1 MLRTF
6 SRSVYINRLC
16 NPRNY
21 CTTATY
27 NYPKDWYKRAEKEL
41 KGKDPH
47 ETLSWESAGLKFK
60 PIYTR
65 KDVSEQVRERED
77 DETSGK
83 FPYTR
88 GPYATMYTHRPWTI
102 RQYAGFSTAEE
113 SNAFYKRNLAGGQT
127 GLSVAFDLA
136 THRGYDS
143 DHPRVSGDV
152 GMAGVAIDTVEDMKI
167 LFNDIP
173 LDQVSV
179 SMTMNGAVLPVLAMF
194 IVAAEEQG
202 VSQEKLRGTI
212 QNDILKEFMVRNTF
226 IYPPHPS
233 MRIVGDIMSYTSSKM
248 PLYNSI
254 SISGYHMQEAGAD
267 PVLELGFTIADGL
280 EYIKCGMKNGVS
292 VDQLAP
298 RFSFFFGIGMNFYL
312 EIAKLR
318 AARRLWAKLVKEKFN
333 PENSKSLL
341 LRTHCQTSGWSLTE
355 QDPYNNVIRTTVEAM
370 AAVLGGTQSLHTNAL
385 DEAIGL
391 PTDHSARI
399 ARNTQLILQN
409 ETGIPKIIDPWAGS
423 YAMESITDELEQ
435 AAEKLIKEIDEAGG
449 MAKAVDS
456 GMPKR
461 RIEEAAAKRQ
471 ADIDSQAE
479 IIVGV
484 NKFKASEEEPIPV
497 LSIDNSAVKNSQINR
512 LKEVKSTRNEV
523 EVKNALNALKEAAKK
538 EQGAEGSNLL
548 ELAVNAAKFRCTVG
562 EISDALTEVYG
573 HYTPSAGL
581 VKGAYSKEYK
591 QKDEFQT
598 VMDRVNSFQ
607 DKVGRNPRIL
617 IAKVGQDGH
626 DRGQKVVAT
635 GFADLGFDVDIGA
648 LFQTPAEV
656 AKQAIDA
663 DVHAVGISSQA
674 AGHKALV
681 PELVEEL
688 KKLGGEDIVIICGG
702 VIPQQDYEFLYRHGV
717 SCIFGP
723 GSKITDAAS
732 TVLDAIEKVVN

>member
-1 MLRTF
+1 M
-6 SRSVYINRLC
+6 
-16 NPRNY
+16 
-21 CTTATY
+21 
-27 NYPKDWYKRAEKEL
+27 
-41 KGKDPH
+41 
-47 ETLSWESAGLKFK
+47 KFK

-635 GFADLGFDVDIGA
+635 GFADLGFGK
-648 LFQTPAEV
+648 F
-656 AKQAIDA
+656 
-663 DVHAVGISSQA
+663 
-674 AGHKALV
+674 
-681 PELVEEL
+681 
-688 KKLGGEDIVIICGG
+688 
-702 VIPQQDYEFLYRHGV
+702 
-717 SCIFGP
+717 
-723 GSKITDAAS
+723 
-732 TVLDAIEKVVN
+732 N